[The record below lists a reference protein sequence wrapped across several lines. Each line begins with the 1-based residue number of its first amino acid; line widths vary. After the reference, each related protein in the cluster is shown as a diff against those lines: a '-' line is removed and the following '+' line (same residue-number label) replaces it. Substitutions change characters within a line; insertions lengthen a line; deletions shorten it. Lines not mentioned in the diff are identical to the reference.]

1 MTVRRR
7 RGWIAVGLVSLLI
20 GAYFLYS
27 YNPAHS
33 FQSTFN
39 VLPNRYFKI
48 LSNLRDATRVTGTFT
63 ELNGRPVAFMIMSSA
78 QFSAFQASNVTANVY
93 TLSPTGRGTVDWS
106 STVPD
111 AYYMVFRHGSGYVNT
126 TQTVTFARTYTSL
139 DEIAVFA
146 GIALLVLGAV
156 EIYWGL
162 YPAGRRAARTPETVS
177 EAPPPPWP

>member
-1 MTVRRR
+1 MVSRK
-7 RGWIAVGLVSLLI
+7 RGLIAVGLVLLLI
-20 GAYFLYS
+20 GGYFLYS

-48 LSNLRDATRVTGTFT
+48 LSNLRDATHLAGTFT

-78 QFSAFQASNVTANVY
+78 QFAAFQGGNVTANVY
-93 TLSPTGRGTVDWS
+93 TLSPTARGDVDWS
-106 STVPD
+106 STIPD
-111 AYYMVFRHGSGYVNT
+111 AYYMVFRHGPSFLNV
-126 TQTVTFARTYTSL
+126 TQTVTFARTYTSIDDAAIL
-139 DEIAVFA
+139 A
-146 GIALLVLGAV
+146 GIVLLALGSV

-162 YPAGRRAARTPETVS
+162 YPAGRRAAKRMETGI